1 MIGWERK
8 SNSMELYKPLFKLLY
23 IIQEGLVRQL
33 SARDQE
39 LLDSSKEAV
48 GVAKDLLGVNKE
60 VLLTNQQMM
69 EVLKEVK
76 SDVQEVNR

>member
-8 SNSMELYKPLFKLLY
+8 SNKGELYTSLLYIY

>member
-1 MIGWERK
+1 M
-8 SNSMELYKPLFKLLY
+8 
-23 IIQEGLVRQL
+23 
-33 SARDQE
+33 
-39 LLDSSKEAV
+39 
-48 GVAKDLLGVNKE
+48 AKDLLGVNKE